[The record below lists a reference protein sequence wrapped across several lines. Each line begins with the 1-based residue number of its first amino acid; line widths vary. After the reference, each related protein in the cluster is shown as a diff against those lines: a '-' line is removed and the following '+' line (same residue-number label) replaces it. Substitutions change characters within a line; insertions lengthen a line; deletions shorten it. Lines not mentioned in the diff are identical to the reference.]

1 MALINRRKEPLSVLA
16 RDEILRMLEN
26 KEYLPGDMLP
36 SLEEFC
42 KKIGVSRT
50 TLREALKMLEKDGVV
65 TLKQGVGTYVSKG
78 WVFLKDSLNTLR
90 SSSEMLRSFGF
101 EKESNSKVINQEIVV
116 SEFLSKKLNIT
127 AGEGIFKLER
137 IRYAKQHPVIYSI
150 DFLPVKLVGKNFD
163 FRATKQQ
170 SLYVYLESMGEKPQY
185 AHTTVSAVDAEEL
198 PPQVRSEFNTKI
210 FLLLEQQ
217 SFNSDNKI
225 IDYSLDHYSSEYFKF
240 DVLRT

>member
-16 RDEILRMLEN
+16 KDEILRMLEN

-101 EKESNSKVINQEIVV
+101 EKE
-116 SEFLSKKLNIT
+116 
-127 AGEGIFKLER
+127 
-137 IRYAKQHPVIYSI
+137 KQ
-150 DFLPVKLVGKNFD
+150 
-163 FRATKQQ
+163 
-170 SLYVYLESMGEKPQY
+170 
-185 AHTTVSAVDAEEL
+185 
-198 PPQVRSEFNTKI
+198 
-210 FLLLEQQ
+210 
-217 SFNSDNKI
+217 
-225 IDYSLDHYSSEYFKF
+225 
-240 DVLRT
+240 